1 MLSDL
6 FSVAGRTALVTGA
19 SRGIGA
25 RIATVLDAAGAKVVL
40 AARSGAD
47 LDRVRGRF
55 ANQSWALTGDLSEIA
70 DCEATIAEALRLA
83 GRIDILVNCAGAGS
97 SAEVIDVPVA
107 DWDRGH
113 ALNLRSAF
121 ILSKGLAP
129 AMIAAGG
136 GKIVNI
142 ASVMSFVGNVQSS
155 VYTSSKAGM
164 MGLTRAMAVEWA
176 RKGIQVNALCPGW
189 IATDMVTELRADDR
203 FEKRV
208 INRTPAR
215 RWGEPADLDGALLFL
230 ASNAS
235 NFMTGQSL
243 VVDGG
248 LLASW

>member
-1 MLSDL
+1 MLTDL
-6 FSVAGRTALVTGA
+6 FSVGGRTALVTGA

-25 RIATVLDAAGAKVVL
+25 RIATVLDSAGAEVVL
-40 AARSGAD
+40 VARSGGD
-47 LDRVRGRF
+47 LDRVRAGF
-55 ANQSWALTGDLSEIA
+55 ANRSWAVAADLSEAA
-70 DCEATIAEALRLA
+70 DCERTVAEALRLA
-83 GRIDILVNCAGAGS
+83 GRVDILVNCAGAGS
-97 SAEVIDVPVA
+97 SAEVIDVPLA

-121 ILSKGLAP
+121 ILGKGLAP
-129 AMIAAGG
+129 AMIAAGR
-136 GKIVNI
+136 GKIVNV
-142 ASVMSFVGNVQSS
+142 ASVMGFVSNVQSS
-155 VYTSSKAGM
+155 VYTSSKAGL

-189 IATDMVTELRADDR
+189 IATDMVTELRTDDR

-235 NFMTGQSL
+235 NFMTGQTL

>member
-1 MLSDL
+1 MFSDL
-6 FSVAGRTALVTGA
+6 FSVAGRIALVTGA

-25 RIATVLDAAGAKVVL
+25 RIATVLDAAGAEVVL

-47 LDRVRGRF
+47 LDRVRGGF
-55 ANQSWALTGDLSEIA
+55 ANQSWALTADLAEIGG
-70 DCEATIAEALRLA
+70 CEATVADALRLA

-97 SAEVIDVPVA
+97 SAEVIDVSVP

-129 AMIAAGG
+129 TMIAAGR
-136 GKIVNI
+136 GKIINV
-142 ASVMSFVGNVQSS
+142 ASVMSFVGNVQSA

-189 IATDMVTELRADDR
+189 IATDMVTDLRTDDR
-203 FEKRV
+203 FERRV

-230 ASNAS
+230 ASDAS